1 MGQSA
6 KDRIL
11 EHGIIAICR
20 KIYRDDLR
28 HAVEAMYEG
37 GVRHLEV
44 TFDQS
49 DPACMDKTCEAIAL
63 AASICPEMAVGAGTV
78 LTVEQVRGARQA
90 GGSLIVSPN
99 TDCAVIAE
107 TKKLGMVSIP
117 GAMTPSEIVAA
128 HAAGADIVKLF
139 PASWLGTQYIRDIT
153 SPISHIP
160 LLATGGVSL
169 DNFGDF
175 LDAGCCGAG
184 LGGTLCVKSMIR
196 DGQWDALQEQAR
208 KFVEIFRAHRK
219 GAR

>member
-1 MGQSA
+1 MGQTV
-6 KDRIL
+6 KDRIM

-20 KIYRDDLR
+20 KIYGEELR
-28 HAVEAMYEG
+28 HVVEAMYEG
-37 GVRHLEV
+37 GVRQLEV

-63 AASICPEMAVGAGTV
+63 AASLCPEMDVGAGTV

-99 TDCAVIAE
+99 TDRDVIAE
-107 TKKLGMVSIP
+107 TKKLGMASVP

-139 PASWLGTQYIRDIT
+139 PASWLGTQYIADIT

-169 DNFGDF
+169 ENFGAF

-196 DGQWDALQEQAR
+196 GGQWADLQERAR
-208 KFVEIFRAHRK
+208 QFVEIFESRR
-219 GAR
+219 GGC